1 MGMPINLS
9 DDGEISS
16 PQLMHPPAFRYS
28 RSMAFRHCQLSKVGS
43 SKFKLLCKKERN
55 KILLISCIYHNGV
68 VLLVV
73 CVK

>member
-16 PQLMHPPAFRYS
+16 PQLMHPPAFRYR

-43 SKFKLLCKKERN
+43 SNYSAKKKET
-55 KILLISCIYHNGV
+55 KFY
-68 VLLVV
+68 
-73 CVK
+73 

>member
-16 PQLMHPPAFRYS
+16 PQLLHAPAFRYRWS
-28 RSMAFRHCQLSKVGS
+28 IGFSALPIVKSW
-43 SKFKLLCKKERN
+43 KFKLLCKKERN

-68 VLLVV
+68 VLVV
-73 CVK
+73 VYVK